1 VDRRNLAF
9 FICGNLRGFLVQ
21 ETHTDLK
28 ARTAQGLHE
37 SLLGFFCQEFQKDV
51 SILDCAAGSG
61 AWVNQLLKAGYSKIQ
76 AIELDEKSFQAAAP
90 CRVIDLNTDF
100 SVSYSEQFDV
110 ITAIEIIEHLENPT
124 HFLRECRKLLKS
136 GGVLLITTPNI
147 ESVPSRIKLLFKG
160 KVKHFGKGDDP
171 THISPIISAILP
183 RLSARSGF
191 RVDRSLQLVRKWD
204 TRPGLRAL
212 SVLMAPFLPGVVYG
226 ECHLFV
232 LRPE

>member
-1 VDRRNLAF
+1 MSRCSVSLPGISEGCFDPGLRRRLGCLGQSTSQGRIFKDSGDRAGRRVVP
-9 FICGNLRGFLVQ
+9 GHR
-21 ETHTDLK
+21 
-28 ARTAQGLHE
+28 
-37 SLLGFFCQEFQKDV
+37 SLPG
-51 SILDCAAGSG
+51 
-61 AWVNQLLKAGYSKIQ
+61 
-76 AIELDEKSFQAAAP
+76 
-90 CRVIDLNTDF
+90 IDLNTDF
-100 SVSYSEQFDV
+100 SIYYAEQFDV

-124 HFLRECRKLLKS
+124 HFLRECRKLLKP

-160 KVKHFGKGDDP
+160 KIKHFGKGDDP

-204 TRPGLRAL
+204 TRPALRAL

-232 LRPE
+232 LRPA